1 MRLRTML
8 LAGAAVLT
16 TACAGT
22 PTGPSV
28 MVLPGSGK
36 SMEQFQ
42 ADDTRCRQIAAGT
55 MEATK
60 GGEISAQRRYDMAY
74 IQCMYAGGNQVPVPG
89 RSGYGA
95 APSTTPGSAPAP
107 PPAGTPPPPPPG
119 TPR

>member
-8 LAGAAVLT
+8 LAGAAMLT

-36 SMEQFQ
+36 SIEQFQ
-42 ADDTRCRQIAAGT
+42 ADDARCRQVAAGT

-60 GGEISAQRRYDMAY
+60 GGEIPAQRRYDMAY

-95 APSTTPGSAPAP
+95 PSSATPGTAPT
-107 PPAGTPPPPPPG
+107 PPAGTPPPPPPSG